1 VSRVWPAPAWSS
13 TVASGDEPR
22 PRPRV
27 VVAGLGS
34 EYRRDDGAGPAV
46 ATRTVEQA
54 PTTDDIGPLAD
65 PLDLLGRWDRAGLA
79 IVIDAMRSGAT
90 PGTVRVVELTGTEVR
105 SSPGVT
111 STHGISLSGVLRLA
125 QAVDQAPVRVVVVG
139 IEGDDFGRGLGL
151 SPAVDAAIPVAVR
164 EVVAL
169 IKEVQAC
176 A

>member
-1 VSRVWPAPAWSS
+1 VNTDGASAVAPRHGSRAL
-13 TVASGDEPR
+13 
-22 PRPRV
+22 PRV
-27 VVAGLGS
+27 VVAGVGS

-46 ATRTVEQA
+46 AARTVEQSPA
-54 PTTDDIGPLAD
+54 THDIGPVVDL
-65 PLDLLGRWDRAGLA
+65 LDLLGRWDRADLA
-79 IVIDAMRSGAT
+79 IVIDAMRSGEA
-90 PGTVRVVELTGTEVR
+90 PGTVRVLELTGTAVG

-125 QAVDQAPVRVVVVG
+125 QVIDQAPGRVVVVG

-151 SPAVDAAIPVAVR
+151 SPAVTAAIPVAVQK
-164 EVVAL
+164 VVDL

>member
-1 VSRVWPAPAWSS
+1 VSTDGAS
-13 TVASGDEPR
+13 TVAPR
-22 PRPRV
+22 RETRTLPRV
-27 VVAGLGS
+27 VVAGVGS

-46 ATRTVEQA
+46 AARTVEQSPA
-54 PTTDDIGPLAD
+54 THDIGPVVD
-65 PLDLLGRWDRAGLA
+65 PLDLLGRWDRADLA
-79 IVIDAMRSGAT
+79 IVIDAMRSGAA
-90 PGTVRVVELTGTEVR
+90 PGTVRVLELTGTAVV

-125 QAVDQAPVRVVVVG
+125 QVIDQAPRRVVVVG

-151 SPAVDAAIPVAVR
+151 SPAVTAAIPVAVQN
-164 EVVAL
+164 VVDL

>member
-1 VSRVWPAPAWSS
+1 VSTDESS
-13 TVASGDEPR
+13 TFAREDGSPIPR
-22 PRPRV
+22 I
-27 VVAGLGS
+27 VVAGVGS

-46 ATRTVEQA
+46 AARVAKAAPATR
-54 PTTDDIGPLAD
+54 DIGPVVD
-65 PLDLLGRWDRAGLA
+65 PLDLLGRWDRAHLA
-79 IVIDAMRSGAT
+79 IVIDAMVSGSA
-90 PGTVRVVELTGTEVR
+90 PGTVRVLELTGTAES

-125 QAVDQAPVRVVVVG
+125 EAIDQAPGRVVVVG

-151 SPAVDAAIPVAVR
+151 SPAVDAAIPAAVR
-164 EVVAL
+164 TVVDL